1 MADRHKAHE
10 DMRLSEVAEPPAHE
24 GNELDET
31 ERTAVWLGQRCEKF
45 RMLRM
50 DQIRC
55 RRKAPQHQCRPHGN
69 HEDGKEHHHALDK
82 IRTRHGE
89 KTADE
94 RVEHH
99 DHGTKEQRR
108 QIRQLEN
115 CLKEAP
121 RRHESR

>member
-24 GNELDET
+24 GNELDKT
-31 ERTAVWLGQRCEKF
+31 KRTAVWLGQRREKF
-45 RMLRM
+45 CMLRM
-50 DQIRC
+50 DQICR
-55 RRKAPQHQCRPHGN
+55 RRKAAQHQCRPHGN
-69 HEDGKEHHHALDK
+69 HENGKEHHHALDK
-82 IRTRHGE
+82 IRSRHSE

-94 RVEHH
+94 RIKHH

-108 QIRQLEN
+108 QIRQLKN
-115 CLKEAP
+115 RLKEAP

>member
-1 MADRHKAHE
+1 MNPSV
-10 DMRLSEVAEPPAHE
+10 LPS
-24 GNELDET
+24 
-31 ERTAVWLGQRCEKF
+31 
-45 RMLRM
+45 
-50 DQIRC
+50 DQIRR
-55 RRKAPQHQCRPHGN
+55 RRKAAQHQCRPHRN
-69 HEDGKEHHHALDK
+69 HENGKEHHHALDK
-82 IRTRHGE
+82 IRSRHGE
-89 KTADE
+89 KTTDE